1 MGLANMSKFGQKE
14 PWMERMN
21 RFLSAA
27 TPEFKRFIDEICSW
41 DSTQNVHHEPQYQ
54 AAAQVKLRLSPLAR
68 EGLPTLPFLLD
79 APKSMAILVDLWVD
93 NAPSN
98 IIDTGIDE
106 CVQNF
111 HRTCLG
117 IRRRT
122 QDCMAMAEGAQEPN
136 TKLEEQWQ
144 RMLSE
149 QPKGRFVFNPFDSM
163 TVDQDI
169 TALPQTP
176 DMSHA
181 HQFRS
186 LRREPLERTSSFDQ
200 RQPGSAYKYP
210 NRTVTDPT
218 SSSNSYFDAL
228 EDYRSRPGLRSRDGS
243 HRPRFL
249 DIYSPRGKDTMDGE
263 MI

>member
-1 MGLANMSKFGQKE
+1 MSKFGQKE
-14 PWMERMN
+14 PWMEPMN

-41 DSTQNVHHEPQYQ
+41 DPAQNVHHEPQYQ
-54 AAAQVKLRLSPLAR
+54 AAVQVKPRLSPLSR

-79 APKSMAILVDLWVD
+79 APKSMATLIDLWVD

-111 HRTCLG
+111 HKTCLKV
-117 IRRRT
+117 RQRT
-122 QDCMAMAEGAQEPN
+122 QDCMTMAEGAQEPN
-136 TKLEEQWQ
+136 TELEGQWQ

-149 QPKGRFVFNPFDSM
+149 QPRGRFVFNPFDNM
-163 TVDQDI
+163 AADHDI

-176 DMSHA
+176 DVSYGP
-181 HQFRS
+181 QYRS
-186 LRREPLERTSSFDQ
+186 TRRENPDNPSPAEQ
-200 RQPGSAYKYP
+200 RQHSSVFRPP

-218 SSSNSYFDAL
+218 SSSYRSFDPS
-228 EDYRSRPGLRSRDGS
+228 EDYHVRKGPRSRDGPY
-243 HRPRFL
+243 RPRFL
-249 DIYSPRGKDTMDGE
+249 DVYSPRGQEHVNGE